1 MLATLCVEAFFVF
14 AFVLFILGC
23 GMAVRMSGLAQNA
36 WQHTR
41 RWVWENTAGAPRWVL
56 EKMAEC
62 GEQVCWD
69 WQLGNP
75 ILYRNAFSIR
85 DYPLC
90 ENAFLCKGT
99 LQSSTL
105 TRLES
110 KQKVAKLRKL
120 ATHAATDCHIGDV

>member
-1 MLATLCVEAFFVF
+1 MR
-14 AFVLFILGC
+14 G
-23 GMAVRMSGLAQNA
+23 N
-36 WQHTR
+36 TR
-41 RWVWENTAGAPRWVL
+41 DVGYGETTAGAPRWVL
-56 EKMAEC
+56 EKMAKG

-75 ILYRNAFSIR
+75 ILCRNAFRIR

-90 ENAFLCKGT
+90 ENAFLCKGR

-110 KQKVAKLRKL
+110 KQKVAELRKL
-120 ATHAATDCHIGDV
+120 AKHTATDCQIGDV